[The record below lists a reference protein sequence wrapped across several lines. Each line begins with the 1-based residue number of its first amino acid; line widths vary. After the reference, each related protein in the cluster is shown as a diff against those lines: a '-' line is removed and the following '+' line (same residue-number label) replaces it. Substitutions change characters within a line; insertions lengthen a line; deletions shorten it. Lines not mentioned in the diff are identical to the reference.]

1 MNGKRIIPVNIIN
14 IVVIVMIMAA
24 IALLTHN
31 IIEELTLKDIKN
43 VARLA
48 QTNIYADL
56 VQELIE
62 PVNTSRIMAQNTFL
76 YEYMNEDT
84 EETEARMA
92 EYLSAIQNIT
102 GYESVFL
109 VPHSTLSYYHPGGT
123 DAKVDLSSDASL
135 WYRDRIETTDE
146 YEIMINTEQ
155 LDDFALTVYI
165 DADLESTEGEFAGV
179 TGVGVRLT
187 HLQKVLSKYSE
198 NQGVNAYLVKNNGQ
212 VQIHSNSA
220 YVKNAN
226 LYDIENIKKSDL
238 GLSSGSSIRIEKQI
252 GQKFFI
258 SQYIPMFDWYLVVT
272 KSTSELATD
281 LNVYSNKL
289 LAIIGGAMVIMLLLT
304 SVTIERYKRQIINI
318 SNTDQLTEIPNRTIF
333 DRDMTEAVQNM
344 SKQVF
349 TLALFDIDN
358 LKAINDEQGHDQGD
372 LALRA
377 VTRVARNSIPK
388 SYSVTRI
395 GGDEFAVIIYK
406 PLEEAM
412 DLLTG
417 FHQAVQEDAELKSV
431 KATVSIGVT
440 ESSQSDSASSMYKRA
455 DEALY
460 HSKDTG
466 KNKIRRA
473 IILE

>member
-1 MNGKRIIPVNIIN
+1 
-14 IVVIVMIMAA
+14 
-24 IALLTHN
+24 
-31 IIEELTLKDIKN
+31 
-43 VARLA
+43 
-48 QTNIYADL
+48 
-56 VQELIE
+56 
-62 PVNTSRIMAQNTFL
+62 
-76 YEYMNEDT
+76 
-84 EETEARMA
+84 
-92 EYLSAIQNIT
+92 
-102 GYESVFL
+102 
-109 VPHSTLSYYHPGGT
+109 
-123 DAKVDLSSDASL
+123 
-135 WYRDRIETTDE
+135 
-146 YEIMINTEQ
+146 
-155 LDDFALTVYI
+155 
-165 DADLESTEGEFAGV
+165 
-179 TGVGVRLT
+179 
-187 HLQKVLSKYSE
+187 
-198 NQGVNAYLVKNNGQ
+198 
-212 VQIHSNSA
+212 
-220 YVKNAN
+220 
-226 LYDIENIKKSDL
+226 
-238 GLSSGSSIRIEKQI
+238 
-252 GQKFFI
+252 
-258 SQYIPMFDWYLVVT
+258 MFDWYLVVT

-417 FHQAVQEDAELKSV
+417 FHKAVQNDAELKSV